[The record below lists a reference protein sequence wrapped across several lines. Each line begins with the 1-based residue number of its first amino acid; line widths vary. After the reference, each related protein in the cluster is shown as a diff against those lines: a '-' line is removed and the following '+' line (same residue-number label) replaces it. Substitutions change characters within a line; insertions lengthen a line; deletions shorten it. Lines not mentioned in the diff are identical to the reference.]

1 MIHVKGLGAR
11 MALAT
16 QPLNAKP
23 SQAPMGAAVLQDMEF
38 AVYVSSS
45 NETNKVSLN
54 RYTQVD
60 EEVSGKVGDIGNPR
74 KFFKKMPKTQI
85 GLLSLRFCPEINHGF

>member
-16 QPLNAKP
+16 QPLNVKP

-38 AVYVSSS
+38 AVYVSCF
-45 NETNKVSLN
+45 
-54 RYTQVD
+54 
-60 EEVSGKVGDIGNPR
+60 
-74 KFFKKMPKTQI
+74 KFF
-85 GLLSLRFCPEINHGF
+85 